1 MHNHL
6 LDLGCGI
13 ATLILSV
20 LMGAGMPHHKWWYL
34 FPIGIAL
41 SGVSGLFRLFEPSGF
56 WANTSLLASLAF
68 VLSALA
74 SELLRRREDRNA
86 TIVGAGRD

>member
-13 ATLILSV
+13 AILILSV

-56 WANTSLLASLAF
+56 WADISLLASVAF
-68 VLSALA
+68 LLGSLA
-74 SELLRRREDRNA
+74 SEWLRRKEIRHGSA
-86 TIVGAGRD
+86 